1 MKKIIVLFTLL
12 VTIHASAQQ
21 KFAIGIKVGQNFSSV
36 NNVYVD
42 RHAASYHIGATVQLG
57 ITKAI
62 SIVPEVILTQTKLEA
77 GPNPLNLS
85 VNTITKPET
94 YHLNYLAIPV
104 LLQVKPFKGFLLQA
118 GPQYSILVDQKKDG
132 IENASLAFK
141 NGEFS
146 FVGGAKVDL
155 GGFFFYGRYVIGM
168 ENVASFKQ
176 LQAQLNDEAQWKT
189 KQWQLGVGINLFNF

>member
-12 VTIHASAQQ
+12 VTIHVSAQQ

-62 SIVPEVILTQTKLEA
+62 SIVPEVILSQTKLEA
-77 GPNPLNLS
+77 VYPLDFSPNN
-85 VNTITKPET
+85 IIKPET
-94 YHLNYLAIPV
+94 YHLNYLAIPI
-104 LLQVKPFKGFLLQA
+104 LLQLKPVKGLLLQA
-118 GPQYSILVDQKKDG
+118 GPQYSILIDKKKDG
-132 IENASLAFK
+132 VENATLAFK
-141 NGEFS
+141 NGEFA
-146 FVGGAKVDL
+146 FIGGAKIDL
-155 GGFFFYGRYVIGM
+155 GGFFLYGRYVIGM

-176 LQAQLNDEAQWKT
+176 LETQLNDDAQWKT
-189 KQWQLGVGINLFNF
+189 KQWQLGIGINLFNF

>member
-1 MKKIIVLFTLL
+1 MKKIIFLFTLL

-62 SIVPEVILTQTKLEA
+62 SIAPEVILSQTKLETVYP
-77 GPNPLNLS
+77 GDFS
-85 VNTITKPET
+85 VNNITNPET

-104 LLQVKPFKGFLLQA
+104 LLQVKPFKGLLFQA
-118 GPQYSILVDQKKDG
+118 GPQYSILIDQKKDG
-132 IENASLAFK
+132 KDNALLAFK
-141 NGEFS
+141 NGEFA
-146 FVGGAKVDL
+146 FIGGAKIDL
-155 GGFFFYGRYVIGM
+155 GGFFLYGRYIIGM

>member
-12 VTIHASAQQ
+12 VTIQASAQQ
-21 KFAIGIKVGQNFSSV
+21 KFAIGIKVGQNLSSV

-42 RHAASYHIGATVQLG
+42 RHSASYHIGATVQLG

-62 SIVPEVILTQTKLEA
+62 SLVPEVILTQTKLEA

-118 GPQYSILVDQKKDG
+118 GPQYSILIDQKKDG
-132 IENASLAFK
+132 IDNASLAFK
-141 NGEFS
+141 NGEFA

-155 GGFFFYGRYVIGM
+155 GGFFLYGRYVIGM
-168 ENVASFKQ
+168 ENVASFNE

-189 KQWQLGVGINLFNF
+189 KQWQVGVGINLFNF

>member
-12 VTIHASAQQ
+12 VTIHVSAQQ

-62 SIVPEVILTQTKLEA
+62 SIVPEVILSQTKLEA
-77 GPNPLNLS
+77 VYPLDFSPNN
-85 VNTITKPET
+85 IIKPET
-94 YHLNYLAIPV
+94 YHLNYLAIPI
-104 LLQVKPFKGFLLQA
+104 LLQLKPVKGLLLQA
-118 GPQYSILVDQKKDG
+118 GPQYSILIDKKKDG
-132 IENASLAFK
+132 VENATLAFK
-141 NGEFS
+141 NGEFA
-146 FVGGAKVDL
+146 FIGGAKIDL
-155 GGFFFYGRYVIGM
+155 GGFFLYGRYIIGM

-176 LQAQLNDEAQWKT
+176 LETQLNDDAQWKT
-189 KQWQLGVGINLFNF
+189 KQWQLGVGINLCNF

>member
-12 VTIHASAQQ
+12 VTIHVSAQQ

-62 SIVPEVILTQTKLEA
+62 SIVPEVILSQTKLEA
-77 GPNPLNLS
+77 VYPLDFSPNN
-85 VNTITKPET
+85 IIKPET
-94 YHLNYLAIPV
+94 YHLNYLAIPI
-104 LLQVKPFKGFLLQA
+104 LLQLKPVKGLLLQA
-118 GPQYSILVDQKKDG
+118 GPQYSILIDKKKDG
-132 IENASLAFK
+132 VENATLAFK
-141 NGEFS
+141 NGEFA
-146 FVGGAKVDL
+146 FIGGAKIDL
-155 GGFFFYGRYVIGM
+155 GGFFLYGRYIIGM

-176 LQAQLNDEAQWKT
+176 LETQLNDDAQWKT

>member
-1 MKKIIVLFTLL
+1 MKKIIFLFTLL
-12 VTIHASAQQ
+12 VTIHVSAQQ

-62 SIVPEVILTQTKLEA
+62 SIVPEVILSQTKLEA
-77 GPNPLNLS
+77 VYPLDFSPNN
-85 VNTITKPET
+85 IIKPET
-94 YHLNYLAIPV
+94 YHLNYLAIPI
-104 LLQVKPFKGFLLQA
+104 LLQLKPVKGLLLQA
-118 GPQYSILVDQKKDG
+118 GPQYSILIDKKKDG
-132 IENASLAFK
+132 VENATLAFK
-141 NGEFS
+141 NGEFA
-146 FVGGAKVDL
+146 FIGGAKIDL
-155 GGFFFYGRYVIGM
+155 GGFFLYGRYIIGM

-176 LQAQLNDEAQWKT
+176 LETQLNDDAQWKT

>member
-1 MKKIIVLFTLL
+1 MKKIIFFFSLL
-12 VTIHASAQQ
+12 VTFQLSAQQ
-21 KFAIGIKVGQNFSSV
+21 KFAIGIKVGQNLSSV

-42 RHAASYHIGATVQLG
+42 RHAASYHIGATVHLG

-62 SIVPEVILTQTKLEA
+62 SIVPEVILSQTKLEA
-77 GPNPLNLS
+77 GPNPLDFS
-85 VNTITKPET
+85 VNSITDPET

-104 LLQVKPFKGFLLQA
+104 LLQVKPFKGLLLQA
-118 GPQYSILVDQKKDG
+118 GPQYSILIDQKKDG

-141 NGEFS
+141 SGEFA

-155 GGFFFYGRYVIGM
+155 GGFFLYGRYVIGM

-176 LQAQLNDEAQWKT
+176 LETQLNDDAQWKT
-189 KQWQLGVGINLFNF
+189 KQWQIGVGINLFNF

>member
-1 MKKIIVLFTLL
+1 MKRIIFLFALIVSL
-12 VTIHASAQQ
+12 QLSAQQ
-21 KFAIGIKVGQNFSSV
+21 KFAIGIKVGQNLSSV

-62 SIVPEVILTQTKLEA
+62 SIVPEVILSQTKLEA
-77 GPNPLNLS
+77 GPDPLNLS
-85 VNTITKPET
+85 VNNITDPET

-104 LLQVKPFKGFLLQA
+104 LLQVRPFKGFLLQA
-118 GPQYSILVDQKKDG
+118 GPQYSILLDQKKDG

-141 NGEFS
+141 SGEFAL
-146 FVGGAKVDL
+146 VGGAKVDL
-155 GGFFFYGRYVIGM
+155 GGFFLYGRYVVGM

-176 LQAQLNDEAQWKT
+176 LETQLNDEAQWKT
-189 KQWQLGVGINLFNF
+189 KQWQIGVGINLFNF

>member
-1 MKKIIVLFTLL
+1 MKKIIFLFTLL

-62 SIVPEVILTQTKLEA
+62 SIVPEVILSQTKLEA
-77 GPNPLNLS
+77 VYPLDFSPNN
-85 VNTITKPET
+85 IIKPET
-94 YHLNYLAIPV
+94 YHLNYLAIPI
-104 LLQVKPFKGFLLQA
+104 LLQLKPVKGLLLQA
-118 GPQYSILVDQKKDG
+118 GPQYSILIDKKKDG
-132 IENASLAFK
+132 VENATLAFK
-141 NGEFS
+141 NGEFA
-146 FVGGAKVDL
+146 FIGGAKIDL
-155 GGFFFYGRYVIGM
+155 GGFFLYGRYIIGM

-176 LQAQLNDEAQWKT
+176 LETQLNDDAQWKT

>member
-1 MKKIIVLFTLL
+1 MKRIIFLFASL
-12 VTIHASAQQ
+12 VSLQVSAQQ
-21 KFAIGIKVGQNFSSV
+21 KFAIGIKVGQNLSSV

-62 SIVPEVILTQTKLEA
+62 SIVPEVILTQTKLET
-77 GPNPLNLS
+77 GPNPLDFS
-85 VNTITKPET
+85 ANTITKPET

-104 LLQVKPFKGFLLQA
+104 LLQVKPVKGFLLQA
-118 GPQYSILVDQKKDG
+118 GPQYSILLDQKKDG

-141 NGEFS
+141 SGEFA

-155 GGFFFYGRYVIGM
+155 GGFFLYGRYVIGM
-168 ENVASFKQ
+168 ENVASFNQ
-176 LQAQLNDEAQWKT
+176 LESQINDEAQWKT
-189 KQWQLGVGINLFNF
+189 KQWQIGVGINLFNF

>member
-12 VTIHASAQQ
+12 VTIHVSAQQ
-21 KFAIGIKVGQNFSSV
+21 KFAIGIKVGQNFSTV

-62 SIVPEVILTQTKLEA
+62 SIVPEVILSQTKLEA
-77 GPNPLNLS
+77 VYPLDFSPNN
-85 VNTITKPET
+85 IIKPET
-94 YHLNYLAIPV
+94 YHLNYLAIPI
-104 LLQVKPFKGFLLQA
+104 LLQLKPVKGLLLQA
-118 GPQYSILVDQKKDG
+118 GPQYSILIDKKKDG
-132 IENASLAFK
+132 VENATLAFK
-141 NGEFS
+141 NGEFA
-146 FVGGAKVDL
+146 FIGGAKIDL
-155 GGFFFYGRYVIGM
+155 GGFFLYGRYIIGM

-176 LQAQLNDEAQWKT
+176 LETQLNDDAQWKT